1 MGFFGNPVLV
11 RMEGLGLLIGFY
23 VLFCLG
29 RNLVVNNQH
38 MPIAGTYRYQYNKTR
53 FDMGALEMPGKDK
66 EIIALLKAEC
76 AKEPN
81 VKAWAKKKGL
91 SLTYV
96 LDIIHGRR
104 WAGKKILKVLGRP
117 VEYKRRPAAKKPKAD
132 PFAKMTFED
141 V

>member
-1 MGFFGNPVLV
+1 MLS
-11 RMEGLGLLIGFY
+11 
-23 VLFCLG
+23 CLG
-29 RNLVVNNQH
+29 RNLVVINWH
-38 MPIAGTYRYQYNKTR
+38 IPIAGNYRCQYTKTR
-53 FDMGALEMPGKDK
+53 FDMGVLGMPGKDK
-66 EIIALLKAEC
+66 EIIALLKSEC
-76 AKEPN
+76 DKEIN
-81 VKAWAKKKGL
+81 VKTWARNKGL

-96 LDIIHGRR
+96 LDILHGRR